1 MGMNRCPQCDY
12 PIRTES
18 SWEKTMRKVL
28 RSLEVEDHP
37 GDYCYSGFEAWEEV
51 RLNEPRHLDRYVVRK
66 VDQDLKHEFDYAEN
80 HVYMVFEVSL
90 DPSFEGD
97 GEFFKIEGSK
107 DSYGGSDWDEGNFRS
122 VNKQVDKVVW
132 LWTE

>member
-1 MGMNRCPQCDY
+1 MGVNRCPQCDY
-12 PIRTES
+12 LIRTES
-18 SWEKTMRKVL
+18 SWEKAMRKVL
-28 RSLEVEDHP
+28 RSLEVEDHS
-37 GDYCYSGFEAWEEV
+37 GGYCYSGFEAWEQV

-90 DPSFEGD
+90 DPSFEHE

-107 DSYGGSDWDEGNFRS
+107 DSYGGSKWDEGNFRS
-122 VNKQVDKVVW
+122 VNKQVEKVVW